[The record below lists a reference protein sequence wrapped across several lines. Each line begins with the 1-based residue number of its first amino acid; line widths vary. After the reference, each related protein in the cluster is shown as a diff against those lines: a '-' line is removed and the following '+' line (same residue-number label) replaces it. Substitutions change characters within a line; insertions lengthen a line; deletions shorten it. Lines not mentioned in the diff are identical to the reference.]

1 MSDLISRADA
11 IEAICMNDCGGCR
24 PNECGAY
31 LDKSCD
37 VVKVLSALP
46 SAENSNAKTQN
57 SNQETQKSNGD
68 LINRADAIEAVCDV
82 VMDEFNTSATWGY
95 DVAEKAIE
103 GLPSAEAVSM
113 EEHVKELV
121 EYARESENMR
131 KRNAKL
137 EVMLNA
143 YRAISSEADDRLYI
157 KIYADDEPSVKAEK
171 LYQICGETQNREV
184 TEWLKEYFPSAE
196 TAQGEWKIDEYG
208 IYHCPF
214 CQAINNTVYKSF
226 CPNCG
231 ARMKGGDSE

>member
-1 MSDLISRADA
+1 MTDLISRADA

-46 SAENSNAKTQN
+46 SAVCDDCIWHVCNYNKVDWDADVADSD
-57 SNQETQKSNGD
+57 D
-68 LINRADAIEAVCDV
+68 LIIKGAKGIQDGLYIITNGNL
-82 VMDEFNTSATWGY
+82 FKY
-95 DVAEKAIE
+95 KAKGGKVQTYPIV
-103 GLPSAEAVSM
+103 PSAEA
-113 EEHVKELV
+113 E
-121 EYARESENMR
+121 
-131 KRNAKL
+131 
-137 EVMLNA
+137 
-143 YRAISSEADDRLYI
+143 DRLYI

-196 TAQGEWKIDEYG
+196 TAQGEWIIHGDPPWVVRECSQCGTKWHHWSG
-208 IYHCPF
+208 GS
-214 CQAINNTVYKSF
+214 N
-226 CPNCG
+226 PNYCGHCG